1 MLLPRIAVLAFF
13 ACTLSTFA
21 GTARIEPDKTLVE
34 SFRGWGTS
42 LCWWANV
49 IGGLENHEEFSDA
62 IFKDLK
68 LTIVRYNIG
77 GGENPKHPNLP
88 SDPRARMQ
96 GFAPERDKWNPDADK
111 NQRTILRDAIAR
123 GVTHVDAFSNSAPWF
138 MTVTGTV
145 TGGANPFSDNLKRE
159 SEKEFAEFL
168 VKTIQHVSEADGVH
182 FDTVSA
188 MNEPLAPW
196 WAGNRQEGC
205 HMSVQQQV
213 RVLDYLQTA
222 LKDAGMN
229 VGLVAPETFNTAEAV
244 EAWNGFPDPTRQML
258 RAVAVHGY
266 NITKGA
272 ELRAAVGDKPI
283 WLSEY
288 GDGDASGQKMARAI
302 IDAVN
307 ILRAEEWVFWQ
318 AVEPNN
324 GWGVLVNPVDGK
336 STQLERNPS
345 FDVLR
350 QFTNFIP
357 PGSRIVATNDPNSIA
372 ALPPGGESLIIVALN
387 ESDKD
392 EPFTAEL
399 GTAAKQAT
407 KAEITQTT
415 PAARFTQQPDVAIKD
430 GSLETMLPA
439 KSVTTISV
447 PLK

>member
-1 MLLPRIAVLAFF
+1 MLLPRIVALTLF
-13 ACTLSTFA
+13 ACTLSAFA

-77 GGENPKHPNLP
+77 GGENPKHSNLP

-168 VKTIQHVSEADGVH
+168 VKAMQHLTETDGVH
-182 FDTVSA
+182 FDTLSA
-188 MNEPLAPW
+188 MNEPLSPW

-205 HMSVQQQV
+205 HMGAAQQV
-213 RVLDYLQTA
+213 RVMDYLQTA
-222 LKDAGMN
+222 LADAEMK
-229 VGLVAPETFNTAEAV
+229 VGLVAPETFNAGEAID
-244 EAWNGFPDPTRQML
+244 AWKEFPETTRQML
-258 RAVAVHGY
+258 RAVATHGY

-272 ELRAAVGDKPI
+272 ELRAAVGNKPI

-302 IDAVN
+302 IDALN

-324 GWGVLVNPVDGK
+324 GWGLLINPVDGK
-336 STQLERNPS
+336 STQIERNPS
-345 FDVLR
+345 FDVFR

-372 ALPPGGESLIIVALN
+372 ALPPGGESLVIVALN
-387 ESDKD
+387 ESGKD
-392 EPFTAEL
+392 EPFNADL
-399 GTAAKQAT
+399 SAAAKQPA
-407 KAEITQTT
+407 KAQVTQTS
-415 PAARFTQQPDVAIKD
+415 PAARFAHQPEVAVKD
-430 GSLETMLPA
+430 GKLETTLPA
-439 KSVTTISV
+439 KSVTTFVLS
-447 PLK
+447 LK